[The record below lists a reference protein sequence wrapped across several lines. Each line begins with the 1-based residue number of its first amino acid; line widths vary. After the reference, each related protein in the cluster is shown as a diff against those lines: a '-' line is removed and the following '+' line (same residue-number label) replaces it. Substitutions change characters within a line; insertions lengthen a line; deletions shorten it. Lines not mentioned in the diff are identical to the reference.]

1 MWSALDCWLAPPL
14 SSVRLPCARLNV
26 TVPLPLPPPTCRPYV
41 EALLVN
47 VCDVRGSNV
56 TVYELVRLVMKIVPA
71 SPLTGTVLLDQ
82 FAPVVQLNVPVVALV
97 HV

>member
-1 MWSALDCWLAPPL
+1 
-14 SSVRLPCARLNV
+14 
-26 TVPLPLPPPTCRPYV
+26 V

-71 SPLTGTVLLDQ
+71 SPLTGTVLPDQ
-82 FAPVVQLNVPVVALV
+82 LVPVVQLNVPVVALV